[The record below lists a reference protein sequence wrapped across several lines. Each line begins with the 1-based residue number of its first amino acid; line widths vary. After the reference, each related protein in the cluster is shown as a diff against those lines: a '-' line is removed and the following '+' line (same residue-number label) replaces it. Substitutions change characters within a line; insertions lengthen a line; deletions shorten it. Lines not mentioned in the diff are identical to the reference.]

1 MLFKAIVTAPASRFP
16 VGTIVDI
23 YGVYGEGMMAYFVY
37 YHSSLE
43 TFKIE
48 SVMHFRPATEN
59 DLQKNV
65 SEGDTTDKPADDL
78 AMAPGKTIKTI
89 EPGEKK
95 AGMTDDPEMTGD
107 ETANISGSGASF

>member
-37 YHSSLE
+37 YHCSLE

-48 SVMHFRPATEN
+48 SVMHFRPATED
-59 DLQKNV
+59 DLQKNT
-65 SEGDTTDKPADDL
+65 SEVDL
-78 AMAPGKTIKTI
+78 AGKPVGEMVRAPIDTIK
-89 EPGEKK
+89 PDEKK
-95 AGMTDDPEMTGD
+95 AGMTDDIELPGYEKVNT
-107 ETANISGSGASF
+107 TRSSALF